1 MGTARENKLRMKA
14 YKIAGHAYGLFAK
27 GQGTGSL
34 GLSQGDFRKLGK
46 DKESIVEGL
55 ANKYYHRLLKAYPED
70 KWNDQE
76 SMTLDRMK
84 IEDVANTLIDEK
96 NPANI
101 KKKLEF
107 SAYKD
112 LIAPTEEGAKNWYQM
127 DQEQI
132 GKAMTELGF
141 NPKNRNDVQQF
152 FDKLSEHDINYN
164 RGKIVE
170 EEYENAHP
178 IRKLGMLAF
187 PSFTDEAVKQ
197 SLTGEFDNGKLYR
210 AVGTD
215 AAIGMAMGLV
225 PGGLKPT
232 KVWWKNPGTT
242 GLLDPIL
249 AGSADFGLEA
259 VRQGVDVAEGR
270 DFDFGDIASA
280 GVSAA
285 IVPAAVQG
293 IRTVAKKG
301 NSMYSRSF
309 VKGMIEGSKGAEN
322 PLNVERNELKELL
335 MNARAASGGSRR
347 RNANGMLSAARSM
360 ADIDKAL
367 ARDEAKKRLMALGL
381 RSQEDEAAAASR
393 VAAARHSLDAAES
406 SLNQV
411 VDSQGVIPEKV
422 RQRMINYWGKIAD
435 NADNEL
441 EKAVSEEAKL
451 LNRDFFGILREKFPY
466 VESVLGDITKA
477 PKTSR
482 PGPNGNP
489 LLNVPPMSRPRPDI
503 DGDIPLEEIL
513 KSAAVDGAPKAQ
525 RKVSIDKILQDFY
538 DKPVKP
544 KIYTPTGHMDKNTL
558 SVYAGQKKALK
569 DFFPEKM
576 KAEGIIKNIDK
587 SYSAGKVLG
596 AVLSWYG
603 RRFEPS
609 MGTIRKGDERLKRF
623 KQSDWFKSLPKE
635 KKNAIE
641 KALKGEE

>member
-14 YKIAGHAYGLFAK
+14 YKIAGHAYNLFAK

-46 DKESIVEGL
+46 DKESIVDGL
-55 ANKYYHRLLKAYPED
+55 TNKYYERLLKAYPED

-96 NPANI
+96 NPANL

-112 LIAPTEEGAKNWYQM
+112 LIAPTEEGAKDWYQM

-132 GKAMTELGF
+132 GKAMQERGF
-141 NPKNRNDVQQF
+141 NPKNRNDVKQF
-152 FDKLSEHDINYN
+152 FDKLSEHATDYD
-164 RGKIVE
+164 RARIVK
-170 EEYENAHP
+170 ENTEDAALLE
-178 IRKLGMLAF
+178 KFAMLAY
-187 PSFTDEAVKQ
+187 PSLYEESVKQ
-197 SLTGEFDNGKLYR
+197 ALTGEYDDWKARR
-210 AVGTD
+210 AAGTD
-215 AAIGMAMGLV
+215 FAIGTAMGLV

-232 KVWWKNPGTT
+232 KVLWKNPGTT
-242 GLLDPIL
+242 SLLDPII
-249 AGSADFGLEA
+249 AGGTDAVLEG
-259 VRQGVDVAEGR
+259 VRQTADAAEGR
-270 DFDFGDIASA
+270 DFNWGDVGGA
-280 GVSAA
+280 GVAAA
-285 IVPAAVQG
+285 IVPASVQG
-293 IRTVAKKG
+293 LRTVAKKG

-309 VKGMIEGSKGAEN
+309 VKGLLEGSKGAEN
-322 PLNVERNELKELL
+322 PLNIERNELKDML

-360 ADIDKAL
+360 ADIDKAI
-367 ARDEAKKRLMALGL
+367 ARDEAKQRLMALGL
-381 RSQEDEAAAASR
+381 RSQEDEAAAARR
-393 VAAARHSLDAAES
+393 VADARTSLDAAET

-411 VDSQGVIPEKV
+411 VDSQGVIPEKA

-435 NADNEL
+435 NANNEL

-451 LNRDFFGILREKFPY
+451 LNRDFFGIPRDKFPY

-477 PKTSR
+477 PKTSMV
-482 PGPNGNP
+482 GANENP
-489 LLNVPPMSRPRPDI
+489 LLKVSPMPRPDVDGEI
-503 DGDIPLEEIL
+503 PLGDIL
-513 KSAAVDGAPKAQ
+513 KNAGVDGATKAP
-525 RKVSIDKILQDFY
+525 RRVSIDKILQDFY

-576 KAEGIIKNIDK
+576 KAEGVIQNKDK
-587 SYSAGKVLG
+587 SYNAGKGLG
-596 AVLSWYG
+596 IVLSWYG

-609 MGTIRKGDERLKRF
+609 MGTIRKGDERLESF
-623 KQSDWFKSLPKE
+623 KQSKWFKALPKE